1 LYKIPA
7 NTLFLGKNLVFMP
20 ECHST
25 NTIAM
30 ELCQQSHTP
39 EGTLVITSK
48 QIAGRGQ
55 RGNTWESEPNS
66 NLTLSLVLKPSFLAI
81 KDQFYLNIFVSLAIR
96 DLLSQMCSATVQIK
110 WPNDILINELKI
122 CGILIENQLSG
133 DRITNAVVGI
143 GLNINQRHFASSTAT
158 SLALITSQ
166 AYELQLVLE
175 LLLGHLETYYLHLR
189 QHHYEKLRAAYLKH
203 LYRINEDHSFLSHE
217 RKFEGKIVGIDAHG
231 RLRIRT
237 DGEEKVFGIK
247 EVAFA

>member
-81 KDQFYLNIFVSLAIR
+81 KDQFYLNMFVSLAIR
-96 DLLSQMCSATVQIK
+96 DLLSQMCSATVHIK
-110 WPNDILINELKI
+110 WPNDILINEFKI

-133 DRITNAVVGI
+133 DRITNSVVGV
-143 GLNINQRHFASSTAT
+143 GLNINQRHFASPSAT
-158 SLALITSQ
+158 SLGLITSQ
-166 AYELQLVLE
+166 TYNLQMILE

-189 QHHYEKLRAAYLKH
+189 QHHYEKLRDAYLKH
-203 LYRINEDHSFLSHE
+203 LYKINEDHSFLSQE
-217 RKFEGKIVGIDAHG
+217 RKFEGKIIGVDAHG
-231 RLRIRT
+231 RLCIMT
-237 DGEEKVFGIK
+237 GGEEKVFGIK